1 MSSKL
6 NNNIT
11 SLYNYHLKLKAKMVP
26 FAGYLM
32 PVNYEN
38 GISHEYNSVR
48 NNIGIFDVSHMGKI
62 FIDGLDA
69 VNFLDSLTTNN
80 IYKLSSGDA
89 QYNLICN
96 NTGGVIDDII
106 VYKKN
111 NSSFMLIVN
120 ASNIKKIYKWLISN
134 KKKYNISIQNNS
146 KELSIIAVQGPKS
159 REILNQIFN
168 LNIRLKFYTFMEFEF
183 SDYNLTL
190 SRTGYTGE
198 LGFELIV
205 NNEIVGNIWELLINN
220 NAIPCGLGV
229 RDVLRTEMK
238 YCLYGNDLDENI
250 NPIQSGLKWVVD
262 LKKKNFI
269 GKSNIDLE
277 IKNPTMRMICFE
289 MIDKAIPRHNY
300 KIFYD
305 GNEIGYITSGTY
317 SIGLKK
323 GIGFGL
329 VDFNYIKYDS
339 FYIQIRNR
347 LYEAK
352 KVKPPFI
359 KNYSLHS

>member
-1 MSSKL
+1 MNSKS
-6 NNNIT
+6 NNNTTI
-11 SLYNYHLKLKAKMVP
+11 LYENHVKLKAKMVP

-38 GISHEYNSVR
+38 GISHEYNAVR
-48 NNIGIFDVSHMGKI
+48 DNVGIFDVSHMGKI
-62 FIDGLDA
+62 FIDGKDSA
-69 VNFLDSLTTNN
+69 PFLNYLTTNN
-80 IYKLSSGDA
+80 INNLSSGDA

-96 NTGGVIDDII
+96 NEGGVIDDVI

-111 NSSFMLIVN
+111 DSSFMLIVN
-120 ASNIKKIYKWLISN
+120 ASNIKKIYEWFVSN
-134 KKKYNISIQNNS
+134 NDDNNISIKNNS
-146 KELSIIAVQGPKS
+146 DELSIIAVQGPNS
-159 REILNQIFN
+159 RELLNQIFD
-168 LNIRLKFYTFMEFEF
+168 LDIKLKFYTFMEFNF
-183 SDYNLTL
+183 LNDNLTL

-205 NNEIVGNIWELLINN
+205 NNNIAKNIWELLINN
-220 NAIPCGLGV
+220 NAVPCGLGV

-250 NPIQSGLKWVVD
+250 NPIHSGLKWVVD

-269 GKSNIDLE
+269 GKSSIDLE
-277 IKNPTMRMICFE
+277 IKNPTIRMVCFE

-300 KIFYD
+300 KIYYKD
-305 GNEIGYITSGTY
+305 HEIGKITSGTY

-329 VDFNYIKYDS
+329 IDCNYIKYES
-339 FYIQIRNR
+339 FYIQIRNK

-359 KNYSLHS
+359 SKYSLHS